1 MKIAVCDDDR
11 PIREELI
18 RLIQRQVTDADITEY
33 QSGEE
38 LLHAGAD
45 FDIYFLDIEMDSV
58 SGMELARHIREREE
72 NSRKRRIIIFVTG
85 YREYMEDAFDVNAL
99 HYLL

>member
-1 MKIAVCDDDR
+1 MKIAVCDDDW

-72 NSRKRRIIIFVTG
+72 NSRKRRIIVFVCVKFCYFSSMNG
-85 YREYMEDAFDVNAL
+85 RN
-99 HYLL
+99 

>member
-1 MKIAVCDDDR
+1 MKIAVCDDDW

-58 SGMELARHIREREE
+58 RHGAGKAYPRTGRKQQEKAHYYLCDRVSGIHGKGL
-72 NSRKRRIIIFVTG
+72 
-85 YREYMEDAFDVNAL
+85 
-99 HYLL
+99 

>member
-38 LLHAGAD
+38 WMVFTFRDGKTVE
-45 FDIYFLDIEMDSV
+45 IK
-58 SGMELARHIREREE
+58 
-72 NSRKRRIIIFVTG
+72 N
-85 YREYMEDAFDVNAL
+85 
-99 HYLL
+99 

>member
-33 QSGEE
+33 QLGEE
-38 LLHAGAD
+38 LLRAGSD
-45 FDIYFLDIEMDSV
+45 FDI
-58 SGMELARHIREREE
+58 
-72 NSRKRRIIIFVTG
+72 
-85 YREYMEDAFDVNAL
+85 
-99 HYLL
+99 

>member
-1 MKIAVCDDDR
+1 MKIAVCDDDW

-58 SGMELARHIREREE
+58 SGMELARHIRERD
-72 NSRKRRIIIFVTG
+72 SIRYHRVHGKGWIFRMMIFSVIKLINL
-85 YREYMEDAFDVNAL
+85 F
-99 HYLL
+99 